1 MYIML
6 KQTHTYYIITYNII
20 GTNNVYEMA
29 TIANGF
35 KHANPINRQY
45 CGGPYLYTAYNMY
58 II

>member
-1 MYIML
+1 MYL
-6 KQTHTYYIITYNII
+6 I

-45 CGGPYLYTAYNMY
+45 CGGPYSVY
-58 II
+58 IIYYSGTP